1 MNDLR
6 SVTYRVDV
14 DVDPIAFAGDD
25 GIVWMHDGFA
35 LAGRGRATTIALGTD
50 SAVSDANE
58 ALERIQSHREIDR
71 IGTGP
76 VALGALAFARTAD
89 RLTGS
94 LVVPEL
100 LYGRDRDGNRWLTW
114 VGRGAPPDV
123 TALVDQVAAITLH
136 APPKPT
142 PTPTR
147 FEIASTR
154 TPEDWCAS
162 VEAARD
168 ALRRGAA
175 RKVVLAREI
184 SITCDVPIARTAVL
198 RRLARNYA
206 SCYLFATPTLTGA
219 SPELLV
225 ARLGDVVRAQPMA
238 GTTGRS
244 PDPTADLRL
253 AASLLASYKDRVEHQ
268 ITIDMVHDT
277 LLAWCSYLDA
287 DAEPQ
292 VVSIANLHHLATN
305 VEGRLSHPLPSVL
318 ELVDALHPTPA
329 VGGDPRI
336 EGLALIAEHE
346 DLDRGS
352 YAAPVGWIDQRG
364 NGEFAVGVRSA
375 EIRGRKARLFAGV
388 GVVADSDPG
397 TELAE
402 TRIKLEPMLGAI
414 VRP

>member
-1 MNDLR
+1 MNNLR

-14 DVDPIAFAGDD
+14 DIDPITFAGDD

-35 LAGRGRATTIALGTD
+35 LAGRGQATTIGLGATT
-50 SAVSDANE
+50 STSDAGE
-58 ALERIQSHREIDR
+58 AFGRIESHSEIDR

-76 VALGALAFARTAD
+76 VALGALAFARADD
-89 RLTGS
+89 RLTGT
-94 LVVPEL
+94 LVVPNL
-100 LYGRDRDGNRWLTW
+100 MYGRDRDGNRWITW
-114 VGRGAPPDV
+114 VGDNAPPDV
-123 TALVDQVAAITLH
+123 TMLVDQVVSLTTSTQ
-136 APPKPT
+136 PV

-147 FEIASTR
+147 FEIESTR
-154 TPEDWCAS
+154 TPEAWCAS

-168 ALRRGAA
+168 ALRRGVA
-175 RKVVLAREI
+175 RKVVLARDI
-184 SITCDVPIARTAVL
+184 NITCDVPIARSAVL

-206 SCYLFATPTLTGA
+206 TCYLFATPTLTGA

-253 AASLLASYKDRVEHQ
+253 AASLLASHKDRVEHQ

-277 LLAWCSYLDA
+277 LLPWCSYLDA

-292 VVSIANLHHLATN
+292 VVSVANLHHLATN
-305 VEGRLSHPLPSVL
+305 VEGRLSYPLPSVL

-329 VGGDPRI
+329 VGGDPRK

-375 EIRGRKARLFAGV
+375 EIWGAKARLFAGV
-388 GVVADSDPG
+388 GVVVDSEPE

-402 TRIKLEPMLGAI
+402 TRIKLEAMLGAI